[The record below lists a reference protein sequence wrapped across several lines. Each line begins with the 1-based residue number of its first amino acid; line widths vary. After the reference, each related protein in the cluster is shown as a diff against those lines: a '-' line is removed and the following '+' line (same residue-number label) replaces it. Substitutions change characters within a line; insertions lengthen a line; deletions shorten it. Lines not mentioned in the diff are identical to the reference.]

1 MEQRD
6 GPKDPVKRHGKERRK
21 FPRVGV
27 KFKVTL
33 AFKGG
38 QTEGVGTLI
47 NLSMG
52 GYAMGGYGM
61 GGCAIK
67 STTRVEKGAFLE
79 VFLHM
84 PGSDQTVRIEV
95 TRVCWTQRGA
105 FGVEFYAMVM
115 GQEERTKLGLLVQEV
130 KSRTSLPPSSRGP
143 A

>member
-1 MEQRD
+1 MEPRG
-6 GPKDPVKRHGKERRK
+6 GPKDPATRHGTERRK
-21 FPRVGV
+21 FPRVDV
-27 KFKVTL
+27 TFKVTV
-33 AFKGG
+33 AFKDG

-95 TRVCWTQRGA
+95 ARVCWTQRGA
-105 FGVEFYAMVM
+105 FGVEFYAMAM
-115 GQEERTKLGLLVQEV
+115 GQEERTKLGLFIQEV
-130 KSRTSLPPSSRGP
+130 KSWTSLPPPS
-143 A
+143 